1 MSLASKL
8 EALKPVYKPK
18 FDQVVDEMSEADRV
32 AFVAAAKNPE
42 WSTAALLRVL
52 QDEGVQVGKETLS
65 AYRKR
70 VSRDA
75 I

>member
-8 EALKPVYKPK
+8 EALKPVHKPK
-18 FDQVVDEMSEADRV
+18 FDQTVEDMPEGDRL
-32 AFVAAAKNPE
+32 AFLAAARDPA

-52 QDEGVQVGKETLS
+52 VDEGVPVGKETLS

-70 VSRDA
+70 LTS
-75 I
+75 

>member
-8 EALKPVYKPK
+8 EAAKPVHKPK
-18 FDQVVDEMSEADRV
+18 FDQVVDDMSAEDRA
-32 AFVAAAKNPE
+32 AFLAAAKDPA

-52 QDEGVQVGKETLS
+52 VDENVQVGKETLS

-70 VSRDA
+70 VTRESL
-75 I
+75 